1 MPGTNF
7 VLRAS
12 PQETAAIADA
22 AVGHLAQRLARRL
35 IETPAPAGP
44 GGGPVPG
51 GPAAGASAASCA
63 AVDFSAA
70 SGPAVNFSA
79 ASGPAM
85 DFSAADVLP
94 LDCPGFGDGS
104 APGEGPERAL
114 ALLHLLDHLQQAT
127 ERLQREVAVAA
138 ARAGAGYP
146 QIGAACGV
154 TRQGARRRWP
164 GLFNHSH
171 EKRSERP
178 MMTTPA
184 RPFDVLLVE
193 DDIADAMLI
202 EEALSERG
210 ARNLV
215 QVTDGVA
222 ALEHLRSPD
231 TVRPDL
237 IVLDL
242 NMPRMNGR
250 DLLKV
255 LKTDKDLQTIPVVVL
270 TTSTAPEDVTGAYS
284 SHANAYVTKPV
295 NLEEFEQ
302 AVQNIDAFYLDT
314 ATRPRP

>member
-1 MPGTNF
+1 MPGKNF
-7 VLRAS
+7 VLRTT
-12 PQETAAIADA
+12 PPETAAVADA
-22 AVGHLAQRLARRL
+22 AVGSLARRL
-35 IETPAPAGP
+35 ARQLLETPAHPKPDDPAQ
-44 GGGPVPG
+44 
-51 GPAAGASAASCA
+51 
-63 AVDFSAA
+63 
-70 SGPAVNFSA
+70 
-79 ASGPAM
+79 
-85 DFSAADVLP
+85 
-94 LDCPGFGDGS
+94 
-104 APGEGPERAL
+104 AL
-114 ALLHLLDHLQQAT
+114 TLLHLLDHIQQAT
-127 ERLQREVAVAA
+127 ARIQQEAAEAA

-146 QIGAACGV
+146 QIGSACGM

-164 GLFNHSH
+164 GLFDHSNEAPTEH
-171 EKRSERP
+171 P

-193 DDIADAMLI
+193 DDMADAMLI

-222 ALEHLRSPD
+222 ALEHLRAPGS
-231 TVRPDL
+231 VRPDL

-255 LKTDKDLQTIPVVVL
+255 LKNDDDLQTIPVVVL
-270 TTSTAPEDVTGAYS
+270 TTSSAPDDVTGAYS

-302 AVQNIDAFYLDT
+302 AVQSIDAFYLDT
-314 ATRPRP
+314 ATRPPRA

>member
-1 MPGTNF
+1 MPGNNF
-7 VLRAS
+7 VLRTS
-12 PQETAAIADA
+12 PQETASTADA
-22 AVGHLAQRLARRL
+22 AVASIARRL
-35 IETPAPAGP
+35 ALDLLESPTHPAPDD
-44 GGGPVPG
+44 
-51 GPAAGASAASCA
+51 PA
-63 AVDFSAA
+63 
-70 SGPAVNFSA
+70 
-79 ASGPAM
+79 
-85 DFSAADVLP
+85 
-94 LDCPGFGDGS
+94 
-104 APGEGPERAL
+104 RAL
-114 ALLHLLDHLQQAT
+114 AVLHLLDHLRQAT
-127 ERLQREVAVAA
+127 ERLQREAAQTA

-146 QIGAACGV
+146 QLGAACGM

-164 GLFNHSH
+164 GLFNHTDEAPTEH
-171 EKRSERP
+171 P

-193 DDIADAMLI
+193 DDMADALLI

-222 ALEHLRSPD
+222 ALEHLRAPG

-250 DLLKV
+250 DLLRV
-255 LKTDKDLQTIPVVVL
+255 LKADENLQTIPVVVL
-270 TTSTAPEDVTGAYS
+270 TTSSAPDDVAGAYS

-302 AVQNIDAFYLDT
+302 AVQSIDAFYLDT
-314 ATRPRP
+314 AARPRP